1 MNRGYFIKGILLLI
15 LPWYLFAYF
24 FSMPIVPMPHLVL
37 EEVVSEL
44 LKGQVLMHLGVSLY
58 RILLGILLA
67 LLLAIPLGI
76 LMGLQNATNKIFTPI
91 IYLFQPVPKIA
102 LLPIFLVLFG
112 IGDLSKILIV
122 SMVIFFPAVLMIKDS
137 VIAMNYDYVELS
149 RAYHLSKKQ
158 VLLDIILPSILPS
171 IFSTLRISVGI
182 SLSVLFFSENF
193 ATDYGIGYYI
203 MNSWIMVNYL
213 QMYTGI
219 VFISLL
225 GILLYKCIEVLEK
238 KMMPWQHKIS
248 LKIKNDPKRRA

>member
-1 MNRGYFIKGILLLI
+1 MNKGYFLKGALILLI
-15 LPWYLFAYF
+15 PWYIIAFS
-24 FSMPIVPMPHLVL
+24 FSMPIVPYPHLVL
-37 EEVVSEL
+37 KEVFVEL
-44 LKGQVLMHLGVSLY
+44 MRGEVLIHVFYSLY
-58 RILLGILLA
+58 RVLSGILLA
-67 LLLAIPLGI
+67 LLIAIPLGI
-76 LMGLQNATNKIFTPI
+76 VMGLKDSTNKLFTPI

-137 VIAMNYDYVELS
+137 VAEINYHYVELS
-149 RAYHLSKKQ
+149 KAYNLTNRE
-158 VLLDIILPSILPS
+158 VLVDIIFPSILPS

-193 ATDYGIGYYI
+193 ATEYGIGYYI

-225 GILLYKCIEVLEK
+225 GIFLYRAIEILEN
-238 KMMPWQHKIS
+238 KMMPWKLVAPS
-248 LKIKNDPKRRA
+248 NRS

>member
-1 MNRGYFIKGILLLI
+1 MNKWYFIKGALILLI
-15 LPWYLFAYF
+15 PWYIIAFS
-24 FSMPIVPMPHLVL
+24 FSMPIVPYPHLVL
-37 EEVVSEL
+37 KEVFSEL
-44 LKGQVLMHLGVSLY
+44 LRGVVLIHLAISLY
-58 RILLGILLA
+58 RVLAGILLA
-67 LLLAIPLGI
+67 LVLAIPLGI
-76 LMGLQNATNKIFTPI
+76 LMGLKDATNKLLTPI

-137 VIAMNYDYVELS
+137 VAEINYHYVELS
-149 RAYHLSKKQ
+149 KAYNLSKRE
-158 VLLDIILPSILPS
+158 VLYDIIIPSILPS

-225 GILLYKCIEVLEK
+225 GIFLYKSIELIERK
-238 KMMPWQHKIS
+238 LMPWKLVAPS
-248 LKIKNDPKRRA
+248 NRS

>member
-1 MNRGYFIKGILLLI
+1 MNKFYFIKGALILLI
-15 LPWYLFAYF
+15 PWYILAFS
-24 FSMPIVPMPHLVL
+24 FSMPIVPFPHLVL
-37 EEVVSEL
+37 KEVISEL
-44 LKGQVLMHLGVSLY
+44 LRGQVLIHLLVSLY
-58 RILLGILLA
+58 RVLAGMLFA
-67 LLLAIPLGI
+67 LLIAIPLGI
-76 LMGLQNATNKIFTPI
+76 VMGLKKATNKLLTPI

-137 VIAMNYDYVELS
+137 VAEINYHYVELS
-149 RAYHLSKKQ
+149 KAYNLSSKQ
-158 VLLDIILPSILPS
+158 VLVDIILPSILPS

-193 ATDYGIGYYI
+193 ATEYGIGYYI

-225 GILLYKCIEVLEK
+225 GIFLYKSIEITEN
-238 KMMPWQHKIS
+238 KMMPWKLATPS
-248 LKIKNDPKRRA
+248 NRT

>member
-1 MNRGYFIKGILLLI
+1 MNKGYFIKGALLLLI
-15 LPWYLFAYF
+15 PWYIIS
-24 FSMPIVPMPHLVL
+24 FSFSIPILPYPHLILKEVVL
-37 EEVVSEL
+37 ELMKGEVL
-44 LKGQVLMHLGVSLY
+44 LHLLVSLY
-58 RILLGILLA
+58 RVLSGILLA
-67 LLLAIPLGI
+67 LLIAIPLGI
-76 LMGLQNATNKIFTPI
+76 VIGLKETTNKILTPI

-102 LLPIFLVLFG
+102 LLPIFMVLFG

-137 VIAMNYDYVELS
+137 VLSINYRYLELAK
-149 RAYHLSKKQ
+149 AYHLSKHQ
-158 VLLDIILPSILPS
+158 VLVDIIFPSILPS

-225 GILLYKCIEVLEK
+225 GILLYKTIEIIEK
-238 KMMPWQHKIS
+238 KMMPWKQVEPS
-248 LKIKNDPKRRA
+248 NSN

>member
-1 MNRGYFIKGILLLI
+1 MNKGYFIKGALLLLI
-15 LPWYLFAYF
+15 PWYILAFSI
-24 FSMPIVPMPHLVL
+24 SMPIIPFPHLVL
-37 EEVVSEL
+37 KEVFTEL
-44 LKGQVLMHLGVSLY
+44 IRGQVLIHLLVSLY
-58 RILLGILLA
+58 RVLTGILLA
-67 LLLAIPLGI
+67 LLIAIPLGI
-76 LMGLQNATNKIFTPI
+76 LMGLKNSANKLLTPI

-122 SMVIFFPAVLMIKDS
+122 SMVIFFPSVLMIKDS
-137 VIAMNYDYVELS
+137 VAEINYNFVELAK
-149 RAYHLSKKQ
+149 AYHLSNHQ
-158 VLLDIILPSILPS
+158 VLVDIIFPSILPS

-225 GILLYKCIEVLEK
+225 GIFLYKTIEIIEK
-238 KMMPWQHKIS
+238 KTMPWKLVTPS
-248 LKIKNDPKRRA
+248 NRS

>member
-1 MNRGYFIKGILLLI
+1 MNKGYFIKGSLILLV
-15 LPWYLFAYF
+15 PWYIISLVI
-24 FSMPIVPMPHLVL
+24 SMPIVPFPHLVL
-37 EEVVSEL
+37 KEVFLEL
-44 LKGQVLMHLGVSLY
+44 LRGQVLIHLFVSLY
-58 RILLGILLA
+58 RVLSGILLA
-67 LLLAIPLGI
+67 LLIAIPLGI
-76 LMGLQNATNKIFTPI
+76 VMGLKNTTNKLLTPI

-112 IGDLSKILIV
+112 IGDLSKILLV

-137 VIAMNYDYVELS
+137 VSEINYHYLELS
-149 RAYHLSKKQ
+149 KAYNLSKNQ
-158 VLLDIILPSILPS
+158 ILVDIILPSILPS

-193 ATDYGIGYYI
+193 ATEYGIGYYI

-225 GILLYKCIEVLEK
+225 GIFLYKFIEIVEK
-238 KMMPWQHKIS
+238 KMMPWKLVAPS
-248 LKIKNDPKRRA
+248 NRS

>member
-1 MNRGYFIKGILLLI
+1 MNKGYFIKGALFLLI
-15 LPWYLFAYF
+15 PWYILAFS
-24 FSMPIVPMPHLVL
+24 FSMPIVPFPHLVL
-37 EEVVSEL
+37 VEVFSEL
-44 LKGQVLMHLGVSLY
+44 VKGEVLLHLLISLY
-58 RILLGILLA
+58 RVLSGILFA

-76 LMGLQNATNKIFTPI
+76 VMGLKNTTNKLLTPI

-137 VIAMNYDYVELS
+137 VAEINYNYVELAK
-149 RAYHLSKKQ
+149 AYHLSKNQ
-158 VLLDIILPSILPS
+158 VLKDIILPSILPS

-193 ATDYGIGYYI
+193 ATSYGIGYYI

-213 QMYTGI
+213 KMYTGI

-225 GILLYKCIEVLEK
+225 GIFLYKSIEIIEK
-238 KMMPWQHKIS
+238 KLMPWKS
-248 LKIKNDPKRRA
+248 ATPSNRT

>member
-1 MNRGYFIKGILLLI
+1 MNKGYFIKGLLI
-15 LPWYLFAYF
+15 LLVPWYILSISLSIAII
-24 FSMPIVPMPHLVL
+24 PLPHLVL
-37 EEVVSEL
+37 KEVIIEL
-44 LKGQVLMHLGVSLY
+44 SRGQVLIHLFVSLY
-58 RILLGILLA
+58 RVFAGISFA
-67 LLLAIPLGI
+67 LLIAIPLGI
-76 LMGLQNATNKIFTPI
+76 LMGLKNTTNKLLTPV

-137 VIAMNYDYVELS
+137 VSEINYHYLELS
-149 RAYHLSKKQ
+149 KAYHLSKNQ
-158 VLLDIILPSILPS
+158 VLVDIILPSILPS

-193 ATDYGIGYYI
+193 ATEFGIGYYI

-219 VFISLL
+219 VFISIL
-225 GILLYKCIEVLEK
+225 GIFLYKIIEIIEK
-238 KMMPWQHKIS
+238 RIMPWKIV
-248 LKIKNDPKRRA
+248 IPKTEN

>member
-1 MNRGYFIKGILLLI
+1 MHKCYFIKSALILLI
-15 LPWYLFAYF
+15 PWYIIA
-24 FSMPIVPMPHLVL
+24 FSFSIPIVPFPHLIVK
-37 EEVVSEL
+37 EVFLEL
-44 LKGQVLMHLGVSLY
+44 LRGEVLIHLVVSLY
-58 RILLGILLA
+58 RVLSGILLA
-67 LLLAIPLGI
+67 LIVAIPLGI
-76 LMGLQNATNKIFTPI
+76 LMGLKNTTNKLLTPI

-137 VIAMNYDYVELS
+137 VAEINYHYVELS
-149 RAYHLSKKQ
+149 KAYNLSKNQ
-158 VLLDIILPSILPS
+158 VLVDIIVPSILPG

-213 QMYTGI
+213 RMYTGI

-225 GILLYKCIEVLEK
+225 GISLYKSIEIIEN
-238 KMMPWQHKIS
+238 KMMPWKLVAPS
-248 LKIKNDPKRRA
+248 NRS

>member
-1 MNRGYFIKGILLLI
+1 MNKGYFLKGALLLLI
-15 LPWYLFAYF
+15 PWYIFA
-24 FSMPIVPMPHLVL
+24 FSFSIPILPFPHLVIK
-37 EEVVSEL
+37 EVFLEL
-44 LKGQVLMHLGVSLY
+44 LRGQVLIHLLVSLY
-58 RILLGILLA
+58 RVLSGILLA
-67 LLLAIPLGI
+67 LLIAIPLGI
-76 LMGLQNATNKIFTPI
+76 VMGLKNTTNKLLTPI

-137 VIAMNYDYVELS
+137 VAGVNYHYVELAK
-149 RAYHLSKKQ
+149 AYNLSKHQ
-158 VLLDIILPSILPS
+158 VLVDIIFPSILPS

-193 ATDYGIGYYI
+193 ATSYGIGYYI

-225 GILLYKCIEVLEK
+225 GISLYKTIEVIEK
-238 KMMPWQHKIS
+238 KVMPWKS
-248 LKIKNDPKRRA
+248 ATPSNRT